1 MNHRLP
7 HIVFLL
13 TALLFAAC
21 ASIGSP
27 DGGRYDEEPP
37 VVVNSMPLNR
47 AVMSNRKKI
56 TIYFD
61 EYIKLENP
69 SEKVIVSPPQVE
81 MPNIRAVDKRVRIDL
96 YDSLQANTT
105 YTIDFSDA
113 ITDNNEGNP
122 MGLYTFTFATGETI
136 DTMEVSGSVLNARDL
151 EPIKGILVGL
161 HRADSTFTDS
171 TFRTRPFLRV
181 GRTNGSGRFTI
192 KGVAP
197 GRYRAFALKDMDG
210 NYAYTQKSEQLAF
223 DTTAFEVSKRPD
235 LRPDTVWTDSIHY
248 EKIRMVPYIHYYPD
262 DLCLMAFLEDGQE
275 RHLLKS
281 ERLTPEKFT
290 LYFTAPHDSLP
301 IIEGLGFDSSKLFCE
316 ANPGRDTLTYWIPDT
331 TIAHNDTLR
340 FNLTYFDTDS
350 LGTLVLRTDSL
361 HELVPKQP
369 HAKLERERQ
378 KKSEEWKKDREKRE
392 KKTKEPLPYEANP
405 YEEFYAEASIK
416 PGGTLEPNQNLS
428 FLFSEPLARIDTTR
442 ISFRQRVDSNFVDRP
457 FLFLPDDDNNHRYTL
472 YAEWE
477 PSATYELRADS
488 LTFQTIFGHPVQS
501 IKQSIRVRSLDEF
514 GTLFLRFSNL
524 DLQPSDT
531 AYVELLNKSDTPI
544 RKQAIVQSR
553 ADFFYLKPDA
563 YYMRLFIDRN
573 GNGTWDTGNYDEQ
586 RQPEEVFYFPKPL
599 HVRAKWEVE
608 QAWDVRGI
616 DRIRQKPETI
626 TKQKP
631 DKERTIKNRNAERE
645 NQGKK
650 K

>member
-1 MNHRLP
+1 MNQRLS
-7 HIVFLL
+7 HIFFLL
-13 TALLFAAC
+13 SVLLFAAC
-21 ASIGSP
+21 ASIGAP

-37 VVVNSMPLNR
+37 VVVNSQPLNR

-69 SEKVIVSPPQVE
+69 NEKVIVSPPQVE
-81 MPNIRAVDKRVRIDL
+81 MPHIRAVDKKVRIDL

-113 ITDNNEGNP
+113 ISDNNEGNP

-161 HRADSTFTDS
+161 HRADSTLTDS

-197 GRYRAFALKDMDG
+197 GKYRAFALMDMDG
-210 NYAYTQKSEQLAF
+210 NYAFTQKSEQLAF
-223 DTTAFEVSKRPD
+223 DTTTFEVSSRPD
-235 LRPDTVWTDSIHY
+235 LRPDTVWTDSTRF

-262 DLCLMAFLEDGQE
+262 NLCLMAFLEEGQD
-275 RHLLKS
+275 RHLLKT

-290 LYFTAPHDSLP
+290 LFFTAPHDSLP
-301 IIEGLGFDSSKLFCE
+301 IIDGINFDASTLFCE
-316 ANPGRDTLTYWIPDT
+316 ANGGRDTLTYWIPDT
-331 TIAHNDTLR
+331 AVAHNDTLK

-361 HELVPKQP
+361 VELVPKQTY
-369 HAKLERERQ
+369 AKLERERQ
-378 KKSEEWKKDREKRE
+378 KKSEEWEKDREKRE
-392 KKTKEPLPYEANP
+392 KKAKEPLPYEANP
-405 YEEFYAEASIK
+405 YEEFFAEASIK
-416 PGGTLEPNQNLS
+416 PSGTIDPNQNIS
-428 FLFSEPLARIDTTR
+428 FAFSEPLARIDTTR
-442 ISFRQRVDSNFVDRP
+442 ISFRQKVDSNYVDKP
-457 FLFLPDDDNNHRYTL
+457 FLFLPDDDNHHNYTL

-477 PSATYELRADS
+477 PAATYELRADS
-488 LTFQTIFGHPVQS
+488 LTFHTIFGHTVRS
-501 IKQSIRVRSLDEF
+501 IKQNIRVRSLDDF

-524 DLQPSDT
+524 NLQQGET
-531 AYVELLNKSDTPI
+531 AYVELLNKSDKPL
-544 RKQAIVQSR
+544 RKQVIEKSR
-553 ADFFYLKPDA
+553 ADFFFLKPDS
-563 YYMRLFIDRN
+563 YYMRCFIDRN
-573 GNGTWDTGNYDEQ
+573 GNGTWDTGNYDQ
-586 RQPEEVFYFPKPL
+586 QVQPEEVFYFPKPL
-599 HVRAKWEVE
+599 QVRAKWEVE
-608 QAWDVRGI
+608 QTWDVRGI
-616 DRIRQKPETI
+616 ERTRQKPETI

-631 DKERTIKNRNAERE
+631 DKEKTIKNRNAERE
-645 NQGKK
+645 TKGKK